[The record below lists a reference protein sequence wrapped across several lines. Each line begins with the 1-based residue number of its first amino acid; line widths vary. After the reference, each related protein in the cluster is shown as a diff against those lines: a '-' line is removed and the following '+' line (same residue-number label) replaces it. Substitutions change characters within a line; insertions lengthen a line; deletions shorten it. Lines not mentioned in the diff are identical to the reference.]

1 MKVIFNY
8 ATRQFEPMEPSM
20 RERFALG
27 SKDPTPEVK
36 TDGEVAGALMDAFPQ
51 QSFLQYQNAVDEG
64 FQGTFEEFL
73 QINSLDKSE
82 LDMQA
87 IEGQTAG
94 IRTILKAFEEPEP
107 FENLFRSS
115 DQLIQKFKKTKP
127 VQESRDPNFSSI
139 KRKKSKGTKLNQADI
154 DKEKELTETF
164 QTLANN
170 PVFDK
175 IIPKKFKNIKSIT
188 ELSQSDFAKIQK
200 DITDFKFKEITDE
213 RGLGPF
219 STLSERL
226 KKNIGAAYKT
236 RQKIKAR
243 PDFYSLDVAGDTFD
257 LPYMTGL
264 DTRFIKN
271 LKKVYPAFKKI
282 EANPTVDNYYKQIG
296 KLERGEQNLIREF
309 QEFLTGERKK
319 ERSLFESPKRLNL
332 FKSLDIENKL
342 SEETI
347 ELLKNQ
353 KGRTAA
359 NIFKQAKA
367 TKAAQKINLEQVNK
381 KSIQRINE
389 IYTLDPEATAPE
401 VIDQYYGNAIK
412 NISKKEEARMLK
424 DLRNDV
430 ITYYKIISRTRVKPK
445 GVELPSK
452 AKVDDI
458 LTTIMESKGKDSFDI
473 YGGYLRNI
481 YSDIAESITK
491 PGFKYDNKIRVLSDK
506 FSGQHIDHSVGLSAV
521 HEAAPGY
528 VEAIQVI
535 PKSVNKN
542 KGILL
547 ERASTK
553 IIDDFFTNTPNTP
566 RKIGDKTYNT
576 FEEKVDAFNN
586 LSKQFANANNID
598 TPILRFG
605 EPGKGPSPKETVKY
619 FNEFTEGAR
628 RNMMEVWNNHG
639 FVIYTNSRPM
649 GSSFWTKTKP
659 MKNMGGLISRVNF
672 ADGTQIDKFLAA
684 NKPNSMEEM
693 ETLKQAIASTKGGT
707 ELKNQF
713 LYDTSPIGKLNKN
726 IFGKDGD
733 RNLMQQFNTQ
743 FLDPRSY
750 AYYAQKFAR
759 GAVNIPEL
767 IFRFPFGITGVAR
780 DFITGETGKA
790 ERFGETMDPKLTR
803 KIVESGI
810 GDLLGI
816 SSAQIEG
823 AEEKRTNPQ
832 KVTGEFLQFGA
843 EIFGPATPYFLI
855 KKFPKLIKQLRDLG
869 ASGTAVDKINK
880 EIENKVAQQ
889 GVDQTRRDIVLS
901 IGAGGAVA
909 FLKYLGLD
917 FLTKAPKAAKV
928 TEGIVTQGGTPKYFF
943 DFVGLIKSKGKDIT
957 DKAATLERQ
966 KVYDYNGYELTE
978 DISTGKISI
987 RKDTEGGAS
996 YYIGDGEYET
1006 VDGIIRKEEINY
1018 DPPETILDDAGK
1030 PKEVPDQ
1037 YDEATLRPDDDGSA
1051 GDVDVGLDSID
1062 DILDLLAK
1070 DGKKYSLDELEQMGI
1085 NPKGLGEDLLKQIL
1099 RNPEEIKLL
1108 DAKEMF
1114 KDTLTKVKYK
1124 IEKAGGGRVD
1134 FDKGG
1139 PTGLAA
1145 LASLKSDKDA
1155 DLKSDP
1161 VGIVMEGKPKSSE
1174 FDNVF
1179 LDVIEEFKEKANQP
1193 ILYTDGTTYY
1203 PEYNVFVDREF
1214 NEVPGPSKGAIPV
1227 DERDQEV
1234 IPQKRLE
1241 AAGGGILKMA
1251 GDDSGPPPKSGP
1263 TPHGLPYV
1271 AKNVRPI
1278 KERK

>member
-8 ATRQFEPMEPSM
+8 ATRQFESMEPTM

-94 IRTILKAFEEPEP
+94 IRTILKAVEEPEP
-107 FENLFRSS
+107 FENLFKSS

-139 KRKKSKGTKLNQADI
+139 KRKKSKGIELNRADI
-154 DKEKELTETF
+154 AKEDELTETF
-164 QTLANN
+164 RILTNN

-226 KKNIGAAYKT
+226 KRNIAAAYKT
-236 RQKIKAR
+236 RKNIKAR

-296 KLERGEQNLIREF
+296 KLKKGEQNLIREF
-309 QEFLTGERKK
+309 QEFLTGERVKK

-353 KGRTAA
+353 KGKTAA

-401 VIDQYYGNAIK
+401 VIDQYYGDAIK

-491 PGFKYDNKIRVLSDK
+491 SPFKYDNKIRVLSDR

-684 NKPNSMEEM
+684 NKPDSMEEM
-693 ETLKQAIASTKGGT
+693 ATLKQALAAVRSSEVTD
-707 ELKNQF
+707 QF
-713 LYDTSPIGKLNKN
+713 LYDTSPVGKLEKN
-726 IFGKDGD
+726 LLGKDGD
-733 RNLMQQFNTQ
+733 RTLMQSFNTQ
-743 FLDPRSY
+743 FLDPR
-750 AYYAQKFAR
+750 AYPYYGQKLLR
-759 GAVNIPEL
+759 GAANIPEF
-767 IFRFPFGITGVAR
+767 IFSTPKAGLAFIQDLRQNAGITKEGVEEILEILDPSITR
-780 DFITGETGKA
+780 DFLNGE
-790 ERFGETMDPKLTR
+790 F
-803 KIVESGI
+803 

-816 SSAQIEG
+816 SDKAIQAS
-823 AEEKRTNPQ
+823 EEKRTGPQ
-832 KVTGEFLQFGA
+832 RTTGEFLQVAG
-843 EIFGPATPYFLI
+843 ELPGPATPIFLLGYA
-855 KKFPKLIKQLRDLG
+855 PKLLKQLGSLG
-869 ASGTAVDKINK
+869 ATGSTAVEKINK

-917 FLTKAPKAAKV
+917 FLSKAPKVVEKA
-928 TEGIVTQGGTPKYFF
+928 TPIVTKGGTPKYFF
-943 DFVGLIKSKGKDIT
+943 DFVSLIKKKGNDIT
-957 DKAATLERQ
+957 EKASTLERQ
-966 KVYDYNGYELTE
+966 KVYDYNGYTLTE
-978 DISTGKISI
+978 DLSTGKISI
-987 RKDTEGGAS
+987 RKDTEGGGQ
-996 YYIGDGEYET
+996 YYTPDGDVDTY
-1006 VDGIIRKEEINY
+1006 DGIIRKEEINY
-1018 DPPETILDDAGK
+1018 EPPETILDDKGK
-1030 PKEVPDQ
+1030 PKEVADT
-1037 YDEATLRPDDDGSA
+1037 YDEATLRPDEDGSV
-1051 GDVDVGLDSID
+1051 GDIDVGLDSID
-1062 DILDLLAK
+1062 EILELLAK
-1070 DGKKYSLDELEQMGI
+1070 DGKTYSKEELTEMG
-1085 NPKGLGEDLLKQIL
+1085 L
-1099 RNPEEIKLL
+1099 RSDSVIRFIK
-1108 DAKEMF
+1108 DK
-1114 KDTLTKVKYK
+1114 
-1124 IEKAGGGRVD
+1124 KAGGGIV
-1134 FDKGG
+1134 K
-1139 PTGLAA
+1139 LA
-1145 LASLKSDKDA
+1145 
-1155 DLKSDP
+1155 
-1161 VGIVMEGKPKSSE
+1161 
-1174 FDNVF
+1174 
-1179 LDVIEEFKEKANQP
+1179 
-1193 ILYTDGTTYY
+1193 
-1203 PEYNVFVDREF
+1203 
-1214 NEVPGPSKGAIPV
+1214 GA
-1227 DERDQEV
+1227 
-1234 IPQKRLE
+1234 
-1241 AAGGGILKMA
+1241 
-1251 GDDSGPPPKSGP
+1251 DSGPPPKSGP